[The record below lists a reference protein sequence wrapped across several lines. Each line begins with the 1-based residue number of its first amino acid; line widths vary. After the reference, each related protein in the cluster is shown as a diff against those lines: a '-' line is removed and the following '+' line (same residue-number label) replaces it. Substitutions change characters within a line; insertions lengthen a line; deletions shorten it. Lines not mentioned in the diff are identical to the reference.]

1 MWKYCST
8 LKCLKIKPQKIIR
21 IKVVVNHHKSYKI
34 DNFHIFD
41 AILLLLSWLWARLS
55 FQLSHI
61 YQEIITY
68 DRTLEIIIHHNCQ
81 ITKSTT
87 KFIRNKIDKIDKIE
101 VSCDKQNRSFLRSW
115 VFVSIF
121 LLLNN
126 LRTFYESSIQY
137 VSI

>member
-1 MWKYCST
+1 M
-8 LKCLKIKPQKIIR
+8 
-21 IKVVVNHHKSYKI
+21 VNHHKSYKI

-55 FQLSHI
+55 LQLSHI

-87 KFIRNKIDKIDKIE
+87 KFIRNKIE
-101 VSCDKQNRSFLRSW
+101 VSCEVEFSF
-115 VFVSIF
+115 
-121 LLLNN
+121 
-126 LRTFYESSIQY
+126 
-137 VSI
+137 